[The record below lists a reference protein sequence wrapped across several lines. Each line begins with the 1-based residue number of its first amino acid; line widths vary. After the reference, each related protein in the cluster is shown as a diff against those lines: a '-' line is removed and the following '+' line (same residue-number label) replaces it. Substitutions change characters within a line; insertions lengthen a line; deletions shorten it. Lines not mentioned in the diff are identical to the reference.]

1 MSKNKKILYF
11 ICTGNSCRSQMA
23 EGFGKY
29 YGKGDFEVY
38 SGGVEAHGLNPKA
51 VQVMKEIGID
61 ISNQTSDLLDE
72 NILFKADYV
81 ITLCGDARDK
91 CPALPPS
98 IKSLHWDLEDPARA
112 TGTEEE
118 VLNKFREIRDIIK
131 ENVKNLI
138 EDIKKHS
145 Y

>member
-1 MSKNKKILYF
+1 MKISF
-11 ICTGNSCRSQMA
+11 
-23 EGFGKY
+23 
-29 YGKGDFEVY
+29 
-38 SGGVEAHGLNPKA
+38 
-51 VQVMKEIGID
+51 
-61 ISNQTSDLLDE
+61 
-72 NILFKADYV
+72 FKADYV

-131 ENVKNLI
+131 ENSKKFDRRHKKALALI
-138 EDIKKHS
+138 TSAFKL
-145 Y
+145 

>member
-29 YGKGDFEVY
+29 YGKDDFEVY

-51 VQVMKEIGID
+51 IQVMKEIGID

-138 EDIKKHS
+138 EDIKEHS
-145 Y
+145 H

>member
-1 MSKNKKILYF
+1 
-11 ICTGNSCRSQMA
+11 MA